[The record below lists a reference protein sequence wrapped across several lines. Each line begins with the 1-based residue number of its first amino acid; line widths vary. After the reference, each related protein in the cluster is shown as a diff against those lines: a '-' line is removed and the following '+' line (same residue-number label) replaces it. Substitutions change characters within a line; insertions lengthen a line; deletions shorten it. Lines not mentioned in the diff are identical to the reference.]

1 MSEVRHKSKSKSKQK
16 EVIEIELEGEMPQ
29 IAKILSEG
37 QFWNKKGK
45 LLTQFAKEF
54 NQILFG
60 KDKGT
65 IKTNMKQQDVMRIF
79 ETERQKGHKDLPTK
93 LLESV
98 KNAEGKVAGD
108 EEMKRLTK
116 LPVDKFW
123 KEMEVSPEPAKP
135 ATATSE
141 GTETEIERLRK
152 ENAHLKGQ
160 VSQYEIY
167 YMSQEEQE
175 RKIKEM
181 SEKLSEVRAEIPAEV
196 INKEPE
202 KKPVDSIAPA
212 PLETLTLD
220 EKQRKIADT
229 FPNTK
234 ALQTGCYETVR
245 NTDYSKVHFNASEL
259 RPENNYTRGLTNK
272 INVIQK
278 VNVGNL
284 NKYILR

>member
-1 MSEVRHKSKSKSKQK
+1 MAP
-16 EVIEIELEGEMPQ
+16 ELEE
-29 IAKILSEG
+29 
-37 QFWNKKGK
+37 KKGK
-45 LLTQFAKEF
+45 KLKKAQEKLKKAAEF
-54 NQILFG
+54 HTADIMEDFE
-60 KDKGT
+60 
-65 IKTNMKQQDVMRIF
+65 IMKKKIAELEHEDV
-79 ETERQKGHKDLPTK
+79 T
-93 LLESV
+93 V
-98 KNAEGKVAGD
+98 KKMA
-108 EEMKRLTK
+108 
-116 LPVDKFW
+116 
-123 KEMEVSPEPAKP
+123 
-135 ATATSE
+135 
-141 GTETEIERLRK
+141 ERL
-152 ENAHLKGQ
+152 
-160 VSQYEIY
+160 
-167 YMSQEEQE
+167 
-175 RKIKEM
+175 
-181 SEKLSEVRAEIPAEV
+181 SEARPEIPAEV